1 MPSADFYAAIRSP
14 RGFLSSFRNTTQ
26 TSPGKFDRLPRTPAG
41 STALVLDGYGL
52 RDLSPA
58 RPTKDASY
66 PISVRQVA
74 VLLHTAFRR
83 RLAAAALV
91 LR

>member
-1 MPSADFYAAIRSP
+1 MPSADFCAAIRSP
-14 RGFLSSFRNTTQ
+14 CGSLSFFRNTTQ

-41 STALVLDGYGL
+41 STALALDGYEL
-52 RDLSPA
+52 RDQLPA
-58 RPTKDASY
+58 RPTEDASY
-66 PISVRQVA
+66 PVSVRQVT

-83 RLAAAALV
+83 RLAAVALV

>member
-1 MPSADFYAAIRSP
+1 MPSADFCAAIRSP
-14 RGFLSSFRNTTQ
+14 LGFFSSFRNTTQ

-41 STALVLDGYGL
+41 STALALDGYGL
-52 RDLSPA
+52 CDALPA

-66 PISVRQVA
+66 PVSVRQVT

-83 RLAAAALV
+83 RLTVAALV
-91 LR
+91 LH